1 MNLFMGVCQGLS
13 GTKLNR
19 ILNFHGIQYF
29 KGGQWVLYQKHV
41 NEGWCASQTTYDKFG
56 NPHMITK
63 WSQKG
68 RLMIHDLLGRQGIYP
83 VSENL
88 GVA

>member
-1 MNLFMGVCQGLS
+1 
-13 GTKLNR
+13 
-19 ILNFHGIQYF
+19 
-29 KGGQWVLYQKHV
+29 
-41 NEGWCASQTTYDKFG
+41 
-56 NPHMITK
+56 MITK